1 MTCHRNKCNI
11 FESLRQELRKS
22 KQLLDENSALKQK
35 TEVFNRKPTTLKQD
49 LSAQIY
55 IVQTRKLSE
64 RLKAK
69 L

>member
-1 MTCHRNKCNI
+1 M

>member
-1 MTCHRNKCNI
+1 M

-22 KQLLDENSALKQK
+22 KQLLDENSALKPK
-35 TEVFNRKPTTLKQD
+35 TEVFNGKPTTLKQD

>member
-1 MTCHRNKCNI
+1 MTCHRNKCNM